1 MAPSQFDRFRIIQ
14 LSLHRG
20 GRMVMPVGFTLHRVQ
35 DDLFKCLGVQ
45 AKGFRMP
52 ADRLASALLD
62 APSIL

>member
-1 MAPSQFDRFRIIQ
+1 
-14 LSLHRG
+14 
-20 GRMVMPVGFTLHRVQ
+20 MVTPVGFTLHRVQ